1 MPAILLQT
9 EFAMADIKP
18 RTRAVIFRLTQ
29 DEYNR
34 VKSASH
40 AGGARSLSDFARANV
55 LRAAGEPTLGQME
68 RKLDELH
75 RTVRQLAEKLTGD

>member
-1 MPAILLQT
+1 MP
-9 EFAMADIKP
+9 DSKP

-34 VKSASH
+34 VKSASS

-68 RKLDELH
+68 RKLDEVN
-75 RTVRQLAEKLTGD
+75 RTVRQIGGQAQLVIDKQESTSRE

>member
-1 MPAILLQT
+1 
-9 EFAMADIKP
+9 MADIKP

-40 AGGARSLSDFARANV
+40 AGGARSLSDFARANI
-55 LRAAGEPTLGQME
+55 LRAAGEPTLGQVE
-68 RKLDELH
+68 RKLDELD
-75 RTVRQLAEKLTGD
+75 RTVRRLAEKLTGD

>member
-1 MPAILLQT
+1 MPKASLPSECL
-9 EFAMADIKP
+9 MPDSKP

-29 DEYNR
+29 EEYNR
-34 VKSASH
+34 VKSATS

-68 RKLDELH
+68 RKLDELN
-75 RTVRQLAEKLTGD
+75 RAVRQIADRLIRE

>member
-1 MPAILLQT
+1 M
-9 EFAMADIKP
+9 
-18 RTRAVIFRLTQ
+18 IFRLTQ

-75 RTVRQLAEKLTGD
+75 RTVRQLAEKLSGD